1 VTDTIGSIIIR
12 NDPVLEQEPF
22 LLNLS
27 PMDTIGHAEAR
38 FQKYT
43 PLDRAEGGYWA
54 ASFTV
59 LARELILKELYEN
72 ALGRVVEVWGYGL
85 EPDFEGKIEEV
96 VFVLPPDRFTIG
108 LRTLSNKAHMRAD
121 LDGDGEVD
129 RSTIIEHAES
139 QDLYGIA
146 DSVMS
151 GGQLSGESVADQTI
165 QSLINLRALPKPAAQ
180 FGGETGVST
189 IEVFARG
196 FITTLDRRVYNQT
209 AETGNQSLSSQ
220 IIDVIGERGEVAPIA
235 FKDNL
240 AAWWALDIY
249 SAGAGAITRIDSH
262 TNGLD
267 LTDIGTTESAD
278 GKVSLGADFEI
289 ADTNYLRRATEA
301 ALETGDIDFTVAFWL
316 KLETNATNMY
326 ILGKWVE
333 PGVDREYLFYLD
345 GAAGAASRIKF
356 YVSEDGNLSTF
367 EAADAL
373 GRPAVDTWYLV
384 VGWHDSV
391 ANTLNIQVND
401 GVVDSQAYAL
411 GVKVGAGDFV
421 IGNRHGGAGGELDG
435 VVDEVGFWKRILT
448 GDERT
453 ALYNSGDGIAYSDI
467 GRIALVS
474 GVGQFIESIET
485 EANTTPVTREYD
497 MDRKAS
503 SIVTDLPRLGDSKAN
518 RWLLDC
524 YGRDC
529 TGVLGRRANLH
540 QASPV
545 IPPE

>member
-1 VTDTIGSIIIR
+1 MTDTIGSIIIR

-22 LLNLS
+22 LLNLC
-27 PMDTIGHAEAR
+27 PMDTLGHAEAR

-59 LARELILKELYEN
+59 LAREFILKELYEN

-85 EPDFEGKIEEV
+85 EPDFEGKIEEI
-96 VFVLPPDRFTIG
+96 VFVLPPDRFTIS
-108 LRTLSNKAHMRAD
+108 LRTLGNKAHMRAD

-129 RSTIIEHAES
+129 RSTVIEHDES
-139 QDLYGIA
+139 QGLYGIA
-146 DSVMS
+146 EGVMS

-209 AETGNQSLSSQ
+209 AIEGNQSLSSQ
-220 IIDVIGERGEVAPIA
+220 IRDVIE
-235 FKDNL
+235 
-240 AAWWALDIY
+240 
-249 SAGAGAITRIDSH
+249 
-262 TNGLD
+262 
-267 LTDIGTTESAD
+267 
-278 GKVSLGADFEI
+278 
-289 ADTNYLRRATEA
+289 
-301 ALETGDIDFTVAFWL
+301 
-316 KLETNATNMY
+316 
-326 ILGKWVE
+326 
-333 PGVDREYLFYLD
+333 
-345 GAAGAASRIKF
+345 
-356 YVSEDGNLSTF
+356 
-367 EAADAL
+367 
-373 GRPAVDTWYLV
+373 
-384 VGWHDSV
+384 
-391 ANTLNIQVND
+391 
-401 GVVDSQAYAL
+401 
-411 GVKVGAGDFV
+411 
-421 IGNRHGGAGGELDG
+421 
-435 VVDEVGFWKRILT
+435 
-448 GDERT
+448 
-453 ALYNSGDGIAYSDI
+453 
-467 GRIALVS
+467 

-529 TGVLGRRANLH
+529 TGVLGRRAKLH